1 MVKIPNFFKKFG
13 ALEIILL
20 IVFVIYLIFNI
31 QTPDILTG
39 YINSPLG
46 IVLILILA
54 LSLFF
59 YINPVLGVLGLF
71 VAFELIRRSNVI
83 TPIGKVN
90 TIQYTP
96 KQFEKDEEM
105 IKMNSNSVSNVN
117 PIINSNKTLEEEI
130 VSQMA
135 PLGVSEP
142 AGYFSTSF
150 RPVSENVHNA
160 TTM

>member
-1 MVKIPNFFKKFG
+1 MVKIPNLFKKFG
-13 ALEIILL
+13 ALEILLL
-20 IVFVIYLIFNI
+20 IVFVFYLIFNI
-31 QTPDILTG
+31 QTPDILSG
-39 YINSPLG
+39 YINSPIG

-59 YINPVLGVLGLF
+59 YINPILGVLGLF

-90 TIQYTP
+90 MIKYTP
-96 KQFEKDEEM
+96 TQIKKDDEM
-105 IKMNSNSVSNVN
+105 IKMNSNIIVN
-117 PIINSNKTLEEEI
+117 SDKSLEEEI

-142 AGYFSTSF
+142 VGYFPTSF
-150 RPVSENVHNA
+150 RPVSENIHNA